1 MIAPQHIF
9 IIFNMPPRFFCRVP
23 LPRQHFP
30 ETIALDDECAR
41 HVRVLRLNE
50 GDAVTLFDG
59 EDGNG
64 ARQGEATAFIKTIDK
79 RTISVEISAW
89 RKVSRESTLDIAI
102 MQALAT
108 GDKMDLIIQKAVE
121 LGVTELVPLRTSRS
135 TLKLDAERADK
146 RVQHWRGVAIAAC
159 EQCGRNV
166 VPTVQPIQSL
176 EQALQSTRA
185 LAILH
190 PDDGTNGAVSMPTWA
205 ASNRGKPLGILV
217 GPEGG
222 FSDLEVAQAVAKGA
236 TLATLG
242 PRVLRTETAGLAALA
257 ILQSTLGDL
266 G

>member
-1 MIAPQHIF
+1 MIAPQHITT
-9 IIFNMPPRFFCRVP
+9 NPMPPRFFCRVP

-50 GDAVTLFDG
+50 GDALTLFDG
-59 EDGNG
+59 EDSSGS
-64 ARQGEATAFIKTIDK
+64 RQGEATAFIKTIDK

-89 RKVSRESTLDIAI
+89 RKVSRESPLDIGLF
-102 MQALAT
+102 QALAT

-121 LGVTELVPLRTSRS
+121 LGVIEVIPLRTSRS
-135 TLKLDAERADK
+135 TLKLDAERAEK
-146 RVQHWRGVAIAAC
+146 RNQHWRGVAVAAC

-166 VPTVQPIQSL
+166 VPPVRVVQSIDD
-176 EQALQSTRA
+176 ALKSTRV
-185 LAILH
+185 LAVLH
-190 PDDGTNGAVSMPTWA
+190 PDDETSGTVSLPGWA
-205 ASNRGKPLGILV
+205 AANRGKTLGILV

-222 FSDLEVAQAVAKGA
+222 FSELEVSQAMTKGA
-236 TLATLG
+236 TLVRLG